1 MTGGF
6 FACWLKI
13 QRTRDDLNLYVS
25 LFDINNTKEWVTG
38 EHIKHIPLSRN
49 FTRDDALDAVT
60 NCLVDLCNTGVFDM
74 FAGYI
79 NVSKTHS
86 VPLTFEHPHGKPNV
100 YPDSILSAIDVVM
113 SLSGGVY
120 VEAEMQFNIQIHET
134 QLQSLDFA
142 IPLANDE
149 ENNEEQADDES
160 NDEPQDESQDESED
174 STQDESQDDSA
185 NDDESDND
193 ESDNNE
199 SDDKNKSS
207 QSGNNEQDSDDDDAD
222 DDAGNG
228 FEDDLDN
235 ADNPETSVAYFQ
247 TDTQVSIADEHVSYT
262 SYVVV
267 DRKPDIY
274 DLLGD

>member
-13 QRTRDDLNLYVS
+13 QRTRDDLKLYVS
-25 LFDINNTKEWVTG
+25 LFDINNTKKWVTG

-160 NDEPQDESQDESED
+160 NDEPQD
-174 STQDESQDDSA
+174 DSA